1 VNQQPDAVSVTPEQ
15 RPVVFYDGAC
25 PLCRCEI
32 AYYRRIDRA
41 QRLRWVDAAT
51 EAKILAAHGLDP
63 ERAMAELHVL
73 DGNGRWQR
81 GVDAFLV
88 IWSHLPAYRWLARLV
103 SALGLRT
110 PLGFVYRRFAAW
122 RCLNRCGT
130 NSCAAAMGSRVR

>member
-25 PLCRCEI
+25 PLCRREI
-32 AYYRRIDRA
+32 AHYRRIDRV
-41 QRLRWVDAAT
+41 QRLHWVDAAT
-51 EAKILAAHGLDP
+51 EAKILSAHGLDP

-103 SALGLRT
+103 SVLRLRS
-110 PLGFVYRRFAAW
+110 PLGFAYRRFAAW
-122 RCLNRCGT
+122 RYRHRCGT
-130 NSCAAAMGSRVR
+130 SGCTVATGTRGR